1 MGRFSLIKFLKYVCV
16 MSRELETLT
25 MAVHIVSFKSGMCV
39 HALASS
45 FGSGLHS
52 VIFLSAAA
60 PYHRDKKDMLAGGA
74 NRR

>member
-1 MGRFSLIKFLKYVCV
+1 
-16 MSRELETLT
+16 

-60 PYHRDKKDMLAGGA
+60 PYHRDKKDMLVGGA